1 VVVSS
6 TIVLVVTAGCVELA
20 VDWGVDVVVVVVIVG
35 GSTVRETSDARSTDV
50 NSARSRE
57 GLAKTPWC
65 GEHVKYLRPE
75 TVPSFLP
82 TGKSSSTPQRG
93 SPCLA

>member
-6 TIVLVVTAGCVELA
+6 TVVLVVTAGCVELA
-20 VDWGVDVVVVVVIVG
+20 VDWGVAVVVVVVIVA
-35 GSTVRETSDARSTDV
+35 GSTVRESSDARSAD
-50 NSARSRE
+50 SARSRE